1 KWLETAK
8 SQAEIDYAKAKLQ
21 EFGDQGQVST
31 GQVEQGLIA
40 IKMQAQKLPDDIDPV
55 TESFKRLGIETKEN
69 LKLAAQQALMD
80 FINVRD
86 SGKATAEGV
95 QKAYEKAAQSAA
107 ASGDAGRIAA
117 VNAMNAGRNLEIQI
131 DDTGIAAVKSMD
143 EWEKANHRV
152 RDSAHRIGDGYRHAG
167 QIAREEAKSST
178 EAWADAVNKA
188 KGDFNKEMKRQGDAL
203 SKGIYGYNSYTRDE
217 VLSELK
223 SKGYSDKDAKK
234 LAGNIWSQAME
245 ADRDAKAQGLG
256 KDGNPAMKALIN
268 AEFDRAAANGLTT
281 QHGTNKINELLRS
294 INVAS
299 TGSNSLNDYA
309 PSIPSVPS
317 VRDIDSSP
325 KTTIRIEAANG
336 QYVDAQVNADQVNP
350 LTQILKQLGTLKGS
364 T

>member
-299 TGSNSLNDYA
+299 AGSSNLNDYA
-309 PSIPSVPS
+309 PSIPSAPS
-317 VRDIDSSP
+317 TKDYGKGGDSVNYN
-325 KTTIRIEAANG
+325 IQFGG
-336 QYVDAQVNADQVNP
+336 QTLSLTGDASQKDVMTNLVNQ
-350 LTQILKQLGTLKGS
+350 LKGIAKS

>member
-1 KWLETAK
+1 
-8 SQAEIDYAKAKLQ
+8 
-21 EFGDQGQVST
+21 
-31 GQVEQGLIA
+31 
-40 IKMQAQKLPDDIDPV
+40 MDD
-55 TESFKRLGIETKEN
+55 
-69 LKLAAQQALMD
+69 
-80 FINVRD
+80 
-86 SGKATAEGV
+86 
-95 QKAYEKAAQSAA
+95 
-107 ASGDAGRIAA
+107 
-117 VNAMNAGRNLEIQI
+117 
-131 DDTGIAAVKSMD
+131 
-143 EWEKANHRV
+143 WEKANHRV

-203 SKGIYGYNSYTRDE
+203 SKGIYGYDSYTRDE

-223 SKGYSDKDAKK
+223 SKGYSNKEAQK
-234 LAGNIWSQAME
+234 LAGDIWSKAMA

-294 INVAS
+294 INLAS
-299 TGSNSLNDYA
+299 TGSSGLNDYA

-317 VRDIDSSP
+317 VRDTNQPAKEVTYNFDF
-325 KTTIRIEAANG
+325 NG
-336 QYVDAQVNADQVNP
+336 KQMKFSGPAGQESLMNELVNQ
-350 LTQILKQLGTLKGS
+350 LKIQAKS